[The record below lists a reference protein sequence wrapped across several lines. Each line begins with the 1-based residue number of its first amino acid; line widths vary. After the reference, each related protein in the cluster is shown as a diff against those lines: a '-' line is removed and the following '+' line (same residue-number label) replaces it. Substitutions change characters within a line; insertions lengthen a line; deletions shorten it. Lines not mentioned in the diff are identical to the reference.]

1 MSVMSLSCCALLSA
15 VCAFTLVSA
24 AGCGT
29 DAQGVDECR
38 QIEETRC
45 VAAKNCGIVSDIPD
59 CQRYYRSQC
68 LHGLPVPPPGSAKL
82 TACLDMIRAAGAC
95 AQSSG
100 VDTLL
105 DDCDPSLSSS
115 AADNDLKTTCDL
127 VKEPEKTA
135 ECSFLTG
142 SSGGAGGGSNSE
154 GKGGRSS
161 EAAEGGQGGS
171 SGAAD

>member
-1 MSVMSLSCCALLSA
+1 MSLTCCALLSA

-24 AGCGT
+24 VGCGT

-45 VAAKNCGIVSDIPD
+45 VAAKNCGFVSDIPD

-68 LHGLPVPPPGSAKL
+68 LHGLPVPPPGSVKL
-82 TACLDMIRAAGAC
+82 TACLDVIRAAGAC

-105 DDCDPSLSSS
+105 DDCEPSLSGS
-115 AADNDLKTTCDL
+115 AADDDLKTTCDL

-142 SSGGAGGGSNSE
+142 SSGGAGGGSSSAA
-154 GKGGRSS
+154 KGGEPS
-161 EAAEGGQGGS
+161 EAGAGGT
-171 SGAAD
+171 SGADG